1 MMRKIVKILLITQLQ
16 KSTREPCLILRS
28 NVELVATVIDLVA
41 AATEATASVIRW
53 CILAILHYPY
63 CQEKIAKELHDVVGT
78 EEKVAMKHQEKMPYT
93 RAFIQE
99 IFRYRPTLPLAIA
112 HETTSEIRIGNFKI
126 PKNTMITPNIWAA
139 HRDPKPFENPNKFRP
154 ERFIDENGG
163 FIPCDD
169 VIPFSIGNRHCIGEH
184 IARMEVFLFFTTLL
198 RRFKISASKDK
209 PLPSF
214 DEGVFS
220 IGYSPKKFDIVCHK
234 ESL

>member
-1 MMRKIVKILLITQLQ
+1 
-16 KSTREPCLILRS
+16 
-28 NVELVATVIDLVA
+28 
-41 AATEATASVIRW
+41 
-53 CILAILHYPY
+53 
-63 CQEKIAKELHDVVGT
+63 
-78 EEKVAMKHQEKMPYT
+78 MKHQEKMPYT

-139 HRDPKPFENPNKFRP
+139 HRDPKTFENPNKFRP

-198 RRFKISASKDK
+198 QRFKISASKDK

-220 IGYSPKKFDIVCHK
+220 IGYSPKKFDIWYFASHIPNPIMPNNSKTACEMISSRNGAGKNGEFLVK
-234 ESL
+234 